1 MFLCGNN
8 RTVPITW
15 KSKKLERVTKSP
27 MASEAMALVK
37 SADAGHFVAL
47 IRKEI
52 FGLKIAPRVFCKTG
66 NKLAE
71 RTFKELKGNTRP

>member
-1 MFLCGNN
+1 
-8 RTVPITW
+8 
-15 KSKKLERVTKSP
+15 

-66 NKLAE
+66 NKLTE